1 MTQLTQI
8 FFSLLSICYIA
19 AIFILA
25 GSPIVRSLSLFNP
38 YSLLHIPF
46 YGILTLL
53 LIFSFIPM
61 THRPD
66 GSMAKLPNNL
76 VTQLPNHFIPRL
88 LIVASIAS
96 VVAISDEIHQAYVP
110 GRDAS
115 LTDVL
120 LDMAGI
126 GIVIFFTS
134 QLFLKKESPKTR
146 LTL

>member
-61 THRPD
+61 TY
-66 GSMAKLPNNL
+66 LPNNL
-76 VTQLPNHFIPRL
+76 MPRFI
-88 LIVASIAS
+88 IVGFIAL
-96 VVAISDEIHQAYVP
+96 AIAIADEIHQAYVP

-115 LTDVL
+115 ATDVL
-120 LDMAGI
+120 LDTLGISLVVFIIFRRYKKTTQRRKNAMA
-126 GIVIFFTS
+126 
-134 QLFLKKESPKTR
+134 Q
-146 LTL
+146 